1 VNVGGPVRGTVLDP
15 AGTPIAGAFVSCKD
29 RPAVGAGTDLEGHFE
44 LSEEADG
51 CTAVATQAAHS
62 PSEPTRLSSGHDNV
76 LRLLANGSIEG
87 VVISE
92 QGKPVESYLLAVES
106 YLPSGD
112 DAKAGFSGRPRV
124 IEDPAGAFR
133 MDGLPPGRYVLTAS
147 SAGRPPARSDGI
159 EVEPG
164 RATRNVRIVLSRGVT
179 LSGRVTNADTRA
191 PILEAQVEL
200 DSVTSS
206 GANAISL
213 ALSDA
218 SGNYELEGVPA
229 TGPFSIKVRHQE
241 YVTKIVPGL
250 DARGAPT
257 LRADVEL
264 RTRGDGGASEELA
277 GVGATLAP
285 SPKGVM
291 IIGVIDGG
299 PAARAGIEKGDR
311 IVRIDG
317 ADARDL
323 PLPDCVQRLRGREGT
338 RVTLGVDR
346 DGQTV
351 EVSMVR
357 EIVVR

>member
-1 VNVGGPVRGTVLDP
+1 
-15 AGTPIAGAFVSCKD
+15 
-29 RPAVGAGTDLEGHFE
+29 
-44 LSEEADG
+44 
-51 CTAVATQAAHS
+51 
-62 PSEPTRLSSGHDNV
+62 
-76 LRLLANGSIEG
+76 
-87 VVISE
+87 VVSE

-112 DAKAGFSGRPRV
+112 DSKAGYPGRPRI
-124 IEDPAGAFR
+124 IEDPGGAFL
-133 MDGLPPGRYVLTAS
+133 MEALPPGRYVLTAS
-147 SAGRPPARSDGI
+147 SAGRPPARSYGVD
-159 EVEPG
+159 VESG

-179 LSGRVTNADTRA
+179 LSGRVTSADTRA
-191 PILEAQVEL
+191 PVFEAQVEL

-218 SGNYELEGVPA
+218 SGHYELEGAPA

-264 RTRGDGGASEELA
+264 RARGDGGASEELA

-285 SPKGVM
+285 SPRGVM

-299 PAARAGIEKGDR
+299 PAARAGLEKGDR

-346 DGQTV
+346 EGQTV